1 MASQAEIDAF
11 LHDRYPALLRF
22 LRTRT
27 ASEQDAEDAAQEAFT
42 RVLRYC
48 RTEQRGA
55 WEPLLFRIAANVAN
69 DQARQAATRHRDAHI
84 ALDAPAAVAAAVDER
99 SPERHA
105 SDDADLARVLQA
117 IRRLPDKC
125 RHVFMLSRFGGL
137 SNEAIARRCGISV
150 RMVEKQISKALAAC
164 RDRVREDAP

>member
-1 MASQAEIDAF
+1 MAAQAQIDAF
-11 LHDRYPALLRF
+11 LQDRYPALLRY
-22 LRTRT
+22 LRTGT

-48 RTEQRGA
+48 RTEPRDA

-69 DQARQAATRHRDAHI
+69 DQARQAASRRRDDHI
-84 ALDAPAAVAAAVDER
+84 ALDAPAAVAGTVDER

-105 SDDADLARVLQA
+105 SDEAALAGVMQA
-117 IRRLPDKC
+117 IRGLPGKC
-125 RHVFMLSRFGGL
+125 RNVFLLSRFGGL
-137 SNEAIARRCGISV
+137 TNEAIARRCGISV

-164 RDRVREDAP
+164 REKVRENDR

>member
-1 MASQAEIDAF
+1 MHRGSIRDRAAKLPRRATRIRAVASQAEIDAF
-11 LHDRYPALLRF
+11 LHDSYPALLRF

-27 ASEQDAEDAAQEAFT
+27 ASEQDAQVVAHEAYT
-42 RVLRYC
+42 RVLLYC
-48 RTEQRGA
+48 RTEQSVA
-55 WEPLLFRIAANVAN
+55 WEPLLFRIAANFPNHKAWK
-69 DQARQAATRHRDAHI
+69 AATRHRDAHI

-105 SDDADLARVLQA
+105 SDDADLARVLQS

-137 SNEAIARRCGISV
+137 SNEAI
-150 RMVEKQISKALAAC
+150 
-164 RDRVREDAP
+164 